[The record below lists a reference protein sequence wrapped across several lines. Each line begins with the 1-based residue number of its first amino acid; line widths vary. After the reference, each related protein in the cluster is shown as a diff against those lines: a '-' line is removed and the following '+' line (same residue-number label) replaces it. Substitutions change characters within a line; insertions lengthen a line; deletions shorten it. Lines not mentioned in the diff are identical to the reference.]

1 MAKDS
6 LTLPWTKDSSFSTMD
21 PPSQLLS
28 SRSISCWTSYN
39 QVKELFKNIIFHKMG
54 QKKRTFVFKCN
65 CYWQVGT
72 LFLWQSAVLQWGTRE
87 TPFYHSLPKI
97 SRVKFAS
104 TSWLLLC
111 SPCYLSVMTPPDHL
125 VQLHHVCLS
134 LSCFILNIFLI
145 SSVFNHHLIKTSL
158 N

>member
-39 QVKELFKNIIFHKMG
+39 QVKELFKNINFHKMG

-65 CYWQVGT
+65 RYWQVGT

-87 TPFYHSLPKI
+87 TTFYHSFPRI
-97 SRVKFAS
+97 SRVKFCQHKLAFVMF
-104 TSWLLLC
+104 TLLC
-111 SPCYLSVMTPPDHL
+111 ICYDSPRSSCAVARCMSFTL
-125 VQLHHVCLS
+125 VFYS
-134 LSCFILNIFLI
+134 
-145 SSVFNHHLIKTSL
+145 
-158 N
+158 